1 MRALALSILF
11 ALALPFVAVAD
22 EHTPSTFRDT
32 PYEPQNVVYELNYAT
47 PKDGVRALGYLRNH
61 LRALEEFGDV
71 AKDSHI
77 VVVMH
82 GYEVH
87 AMARENADH
96 FPKVYDTLKGLAD
109 KGVSFYLCRNSAR
122 GKGYDVDDF
131 YDVVT
136 VVPAGMSELGH
147 WQMKGYATINP
158 RLNPR
163 MNKKDL
169 GLD

>member
-1 MRALALSILF
+1 MRALIATILIAF
-11 ALALPFVAVAD
+11 AMPFTAAAD
-22 EHTPSTFRDT
+22 ETSPSTFRDT
-32 PYEPQNVVYELNYAT
+32 PYEPQNVVYEFNYPT
-47 PKDGVRALGYLRNH
+47 STDGVRALGYLRNH

-82 GYEVH
+82 GYEVY
-87 AMARENADH
+87 AMARENAAH
-96 FPKVYDTLKGLAD
+96 FPKVYDALKELTA

-131 YDVVT
+131 YEQVT